1 MRVCKR
7 LLPLGGARVCV
18 GPPLRGCVHSWR
30 GCVCVCGWSKGV
42 GGGRVPQPPNIR
54 GEALVDLEIPPAM
67 GCIKA
72 QADGIAVRRLPFRT
86 LVSSGSNKEGG
97 KKAAVLLTRSVSG
110 LSSRARVSEEDPAKQ
125 RELQEMDGRNWEA
138 LAKPARREG
147 ATAGWLATF
156 VKPP

>member
-1 MRVCKR
+1 MVDGSRSPRK
-7 LLPLGGARVCV
+7 
-18 GPPLRGCVHSWR
+18 
-30 GCVCVCGWSKGV
+30 
-42 GGGRVPQPPNIR
+42 R
-54 GEALVDLEIPPAM
+54 GEALVDLKIPPAM

-72 QADGIAVRRLPFRT
+72 QVDGIAVRRLPFRT

-147 ATAGWLATF
+147 ATAGWLATC